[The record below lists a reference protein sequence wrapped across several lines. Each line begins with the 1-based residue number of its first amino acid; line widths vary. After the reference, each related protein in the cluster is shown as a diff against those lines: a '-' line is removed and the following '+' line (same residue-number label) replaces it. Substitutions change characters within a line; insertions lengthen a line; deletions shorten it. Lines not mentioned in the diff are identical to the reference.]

1 MTNRVKLDCSDR
13 ISNLNFIKK
22 KDMIVT
28 RNLIK
33 DYE

>member
-1 MTNRVKLDCSDR
+1 MTNRVKLDCSDQ